1 MPPYPLIIHNIYVCV
16 FPSTTLAFTGLAI
29 NASAISATSLTLSRP
44 PFRMMLEKR
53 KLFRKTRTIQ
63 WGYSFCD
70 FKWETSVLP
79 AQKSVNLRIIK
90 KPATVVKNKSLWV
103 YTPVLYI
110 YTYFYI
116 YTYAKYVYIYREREI
131 IRSSLHLH
139 SIPPD
144 ACFPR
149 WSNSFTQLLTWNWWS
164 RWIPLQ
170 PCAIAIVISLVI
182 W

>member
-1 MPPYPLIIHNIYVCV
+1 MCV

-53 KLFRKTRTIQ
+53 KLFRKPGTIQ

-70 FKWETSVLP
+70 FKWEISVLP

-110 YTYFYI
+110 YTYEYFYIYPYAKYVYIYI
-116 YTYAKYVYIYREREI
+116 YTYCIYIYREREI
-131 IRSSLHLH
+131 IRSSLRLH

-170 PCAIAIVISLVI
+170 PCAIATVISLVI

>member
-1 MPPYPLIIHNIYVCV
+1 MPPYPFIMHDICMCV

-44 PFRMMLEKR
+44 PFRMMLVKR
-53 KLFRKTRTIQ
+53 KLFRKPRTIQ

-79 AQKSVNLRIIK
+79 AQKSVNLRIIT

-116 YTYAKYVYIYREREI
+116 YTYAKYVYIERERYNSI
-131 IRSSLHLH
+131 FPPLALH
-139 SIPPD
+139 STWCMLPEMEQFVHSAPD
-144 ACFPR
+144 MK
-149 WSNSFTQLLTWNWWS
+149 
-164 RWIPLQ
+164 
-170 PCAIAIVISLVI
+170 LVI
-182 W
+182 TLDTPTTLCHCYRN